1 MKLADVPPADVAAPR
16 CGGGRYRYLTQGLA
30 SLLLGSVGLG
40 LATAAAWAQER
51 GGGALQLDEIVV
63 DGPAKPGAVPP
74 VFAGGQVA
82 QGGRLG
88 LLGNAETLKSPFNMT
103 SYTAELIANLQASS
117 VADALILDPS
127 VRSSHPSGGIVE
139 SFNIRGFPVGEGNSG
154 EIAFDGVFG
163 VAPNYRV
170 FTDYAER
177 IEVLKGPAAALSGI
191 APNGGI
197 GGVINIVPKRAEA
210 DLTRVGT
217 EFSSKAY
224 GGASFDIARRYGAAR
239 EFGVR
244 VNGSLRGGDTAID
257 NQRNTTGIGSL
268 ALDYQGERFRSWVYV
283 LAQRDSW
290 DAPSRPYRMSPGIP
304 VPNAPGG
311 ARNMIQP
318 WEFSQVDDSSALI
331 KNEYD
336 LTDTVTLFANAGGS
350 RTRVNRFF
358 ANSPLPTILNLNGD
372 TTQAPQYFDMTIAR
386 QTYDA
391 GFRARFDTGFVKHA
405 LTFQASYYREET
417 DRALTTGRAFAS
429 NIYAPA
435 LTAPQFATRAPRIRL
450 SDSDLTSVALADTL
464 SVLDERVALTL
475 GVRRQSVQS
484 TNYATTNGAVT
495 SSYDESATTPLVGL
509 VLRPH
514 QNLSL
519 YANYVEG
526 LSRGD
531 IAPNTASNA
540 GETFAPY
547 RTKQYEA
554 GAKLQY
560 GSFGAT
566 LAGFQ
571 ITKPSG
577 ELNGNL
583 FVVGGEQRV
592 RGLEFN
598 VYGEVASGLRLLGGL
613 ALLDGKLTKTA
624 VVANRGND
632 PIGVPSTQFNLGAE
646 WDVPWF
652 KGLTLTGT
660 LVYTGKQYIDAAN
673 TQSLPDWA
681 RLDIGAR
688 YATEIAGRKTT
699 FRASVQNVTAEKY
712 WSSVA
717 SFGTF
722 YLGAPRT
729 FRLSMAVD
737 L

>member
-1 MKLADVPPADVAAPR
+1 MTTQRTFPARTEARAEPGLGLRRLALTGAAIALGSAVAQAQQVPPAV
-16 CGGGRYRYLTQGLA
+16 
-30 SLLLGSVGLG
+30 
-40 LATAAAWAQER
+40 
-51 GGGALQLDEIVV
+51 QLDELVV
-63 DGPAKPGAVPP
+63 EGPAATAVPP
-74 VFAGGQVA
+74 AFAGGQVA
-82 QGGRLG
+82 TGARLG
-88 LLGNAETLKSPFNMT
+88 LLGNADTLKSPFNVT
-103 SYTAELIANLQASS
+103 SYTDEFIRNQQAPTLS
-117 VADALILDPS
+117 DALILDPS

-163 VAPNYRV
+163 VAPNYKV

-177 IEVLKGPAAALSGI
+177 IEVLKGPSAALTGI

-217 EFSSKAY
+217 EFASKAY
-224 GGASFDIARRYGAAR
+224 GGATFDVARRYGAGR
-239 EFGVR
+239 EFGAR

-257 NQRNTTGIGSL
+257 GQHNVTGIGSL
-268 ALDYQGERFRSWVYV
+268 ALDYQGERFRSWVYA
-283 LAQRDSW
+283 LTQRDSW
-290 DAPSRPYRMSPGIP
+290 DAPSRPYRMSAGIP
-304 VPNAPGG
+304 VPKAPNG

-318 WEFSQVDDSSALI
+318 WETSQVDDTSALI

-336 LTDTVTLFANAGGS
+336 LTDNVTLFANAGGS
-350 RTRVNRFF
+350 RSRVNRFF
-358 ANSPLPTILNLNGD
+358 ANSPLPTILNLRGD
-372 TTQAPQYFDMTIAR
+372 TTQAPQYFDLTIDR
-386 QTYDA
+386 RTYDA
-391 GFRARFDTGFVKHA
+391 GFRARFDTGFIKHA
-405 LTFQASYYREET
+405 LTFQTSYYHEDT
-417 DRALTTGRAFAS
+417 DRALTVGRAFAS

-435 LTAPQFATRAPRIRL
+435 VTAPQFATRAPRIRL
-450 SDSDLTSVALADTL
+450 SDSDLTSIALADTL

-475 GVRRQSVQS
+475 GLRRQSVES
-484 TNYATTNGAVT
+484 TNYSTINGAVT

-514 QNLSL
+514 ENVSL

-554 GAKLQY
+554 GVKVQY

-583 FVVGGEQRV
+583 FVIGGEQRV

-613 ALLDGKLTKTA
+613 ALLDGTLTKTA
-624 VVANRGND
+624 VALNRGND

-646 WDVPWF
+646 WDVPWL
-652 KGLTLTGT
+652 KGLTLTGA
-660 LVYTGKQYIDAAN
+660 LIYTGKQYIDAAN

-681 RLDIGAR
+681 RVDVGAR

-729 FRLSMAVD
+729 YRLSMSVD

>member
-1 MKLADVPPADVAAPR
+1 MTIQRTPLSRTEACAEPGLVLRRLALTGAAIALGAAAVQAQEQETRPTVQLDAIVVEGAASPGSVPPP
-16 CGGGRYRYLTQGLA
+16 
-30 SLLLGSVGLG
+30 
-40 LATAAAWAQER
+40 
-51 GGGALQLDEIVV
+51 
-63 DGPAKPGAVPP
+63 
-74 VFAGGQVA
+74 FAGGQVA
-82 QGGRLG
+82 TGARLG
-88 LLGNAETLKSPFNMT
+88 ILGNTETLNMPFNVT
-103 SYTAELIANLQASS
+103 SYTDEFIRNQQAPTLS
-117 VADALILDPS
+117 DALILDPS

-163 VAPNYRV
+163 VAPNYKI
-170 FTDYAER
+170 FTDYVER
-177 IEVLKGPAAALSGI
+177 IEVLKGPSAALTGI
-191 APNGGI
+191 APNGGV

-217 EFSSKAY
+217 EFSSKTY
-224 GGASFDIARRYGAAR
+224 GGATFDVARRYGSGR

-257 NQRNTTGIGSL
+257 GQRNVTGIGSL
-268 ALDYQGERFRSWVYV
+268 ALDYQGERFRSWVYA

-290 DAPSRPYRMSPGIP
+290 DAPSRPYRMSPGVA
-304 VPNAPGG
+304 VPKAPNG

-318 WEFSQVDDSSALI
+318 WEFSQVDDTSALI

-336 LTDTVTLFANAGGS
+336 LTNNVTLFANAGGS
-350 RTRVNRFF
+350 HTRVNRFF
-358 ANSPLPTILNLNGD
+358 ANAPLPTILNARGD
-372 TTQAPQYFDMTIAR
+372 TTQAPQYFDMTIDR
-386 QTYDA
+386 RTYDA

-417 DRALTTGRAFAS
+417 DRALTAGRAFSS

-435 LTAPQFATRAPRIRL
+435 VTAPQFATRAPRIRL
-450 SDSDLTSVALADTL
+450 SDSDLTSIALADTL
-464 SVLDERVALTL
+464 SVLDERIALTL
-475 GVRRQSVQS
+475 GVRRQSVES
-484 TNYATTNGAVT
+484 TNYSTVNGAVT

-509 VLRPH
+509 VLKPH
-514 QNLSL
+514 QNVSL

-531 IAPNTASNA
+531 IAPTTASNA

-554 GAKLQY
+554 GVKVQY

-598 VYGEVASGLRLLGGL
+598 IYGEVAPGLRLLGGL
-613 ALLDGKLTKTA
+613 ALLDGQLTKTA
-624 VVANRGND
+624 IVANRGND

-646 WDVPWF
+646 WDVPWL

-681 RLDIGAR
+681 RVDIGAR

-699 FRASVQNVTAEKY
+699 FRAAIQNVTAEKY

-729 FRLSMAVD
+729 YRLSMSVD

>member
-1 MKLADVPPADVAAPR
+1 
-16 CGGGRYRYLTQGLA
+16 
-30 SLLLGSVGLG
+30 
-40 LATAAAWAQER
+40 
-51 GGGALQLDEIVV
+51 
-63 DGPAKPGAVPP
+63 
-74 VFAGGQVA
+74 
-82 QGGRLG
+82 
-88 LLGNAETLKSPFNMT
+88 
-103 SYTAELIANLQASS
+103 
-117 VADALILDPS
+117 
-127 VRSSHPSGGIVE
+127 
-139 SFNIRGFPVGEGNSG
+139 
-154 EIAFDGVFG
+154 
-163 VAPNYRV
+163 
-170 FTDYAER
+170 
-177 IEVLKGPAAALSGI
+177 
-191 APNGGI
+191 
-197 GGVINIVPKRAEA
+197 
-210 DLTRVGT
+210 
-217 EFSSKAY
+217 
-224 GGASFDIARRYGAAR
+224 
-239 EFGVR
+239 
-244 VNGSLRGGDTAID
+244 
-257 NQRNTTGIGSL
+257 
-268 ALDYQGERFRSWVYV
+268 
-283 LAQRDSW
+283 
-290 DAPSRPYRMSPGIP
+290 
-304 VPNAPGG
+304 
-311 ARNMIQP
+311 MIQP
-318 WEFSQVDDSSALI
+318 WEFSQVDDTSALI

-336 LTDTVTLFANAGGS
+336 LTDNVTLFANAGGS
-350 RTRVNRFF
+350 HTRVNRFF
-358 ANSPLPTILNLNGD
+358 ANSPLPTILNSRGD
-372 TTQAPQYFDMTIAR
+372 TTQAPQYFDLTIDR
-386 QTYDA
+386 RSYDA
-391 GFRARFDTGFVKHA
+391 GFRARFDTGFIKHA
-405 LTFQASYYREET
+405 LTFQASYYHEET
-417 DRALTTGRAFAS
+417 DRALTAGRAFSS

-435 LTAPQFATRAPRIRL
+435 VTAPQFATRAPRIRL
-450 SDSDLTSVALADTL
+450 SDSDLTSIALADTL

-475 GVRRQSVQS
+475 GVRRQSVES
-484 TNYATTNGAVT
+484 TNYSTVNGAVT

-509 VLRPH
+509 VLKPH
-514 QNLSL
+514 QNVSL

-531 IAPNTASNA
+531 IAPTTASNA

-554 GAKLQY
+554 GVKVQY

-598 VYGEVASGLRLLGGL
+598 IYGEVAPGLRLLGGL

-646 WDVPWF
+646 WDVPWL

-673 TQSLPDWA
+673 TQSLPDWT
-681 RLDIGAR
+681 RVDIGAR

-699 FRASVQNVTAEKY
+699 FRANVQNVTAEKY

-729 FRLSMAVD
+729 YRLSMSVD

>member
-1 MKLADVPPADVAAPR
+1 MTIQRTPLSRTEVCAEP
-16 CGGGRYRYLTQGLA
+16 
-30 SLLLGSVGLG
+30 GLG
-40 LATAAAWAQER
+40 LRRLALTGAAIALGAAAVQAQETR
-51 GGGALQLDEIVV
+51 PTVQLDAIVV
-63 DGPAKPGAVPP
+63 EGPASPGSVPP
-74 VFAGGQVA
+74 PFAGGQVA
-82 QGGRLG
+82 TGARLG
-88 LLGNAETLKSPFNMT
+88 LLGNTETLNTPFNVT
-103 SYTAELIANLQASS
+103 SYTDEFIRNQQAPTLS
-117 VADALILDPS
+117 DALILDPS

-163 VAPNYRV
+163 VAPNYKI
-170 FTDYAER
+170 FTDYVER
-177 IEVLKGPAAALSGI
+177 IEVLKGPSAALTGI
-191 APNGGI
+191 APNGGV

-217 EFSSKAY
+217 EFSSKTY
-224 GGASFDIARRYGAAR
+224 GGATFDVARRYGSGR

-257 NQRNTTGIGSL
+257 GQRNVTGIGSL
-268 ALDYQGERFRSWVYV
+268 ALDYQGERFRSWIYV

-290 DAPSRPYRMSPGIP
+290 DAPSRPYRMSPGVA
-304 VPNAPGG
+304 VPKAPNG

-318 WEFSQVDDSSALI
+318 WEFSQVDDTSALI

-336 LTDTVTLFANAGGS
+336 LTNNVTLFANAGGS
-350 RTRVNRFF
+350 HTRVNRFF
-358 ANSPLPTILNLNGD
+358 ANAPLPTILNSRGD
-372 TTQAPQYFDMTIAR
+372 TTQAPQYFDMTIDR
-386 QTYDA
+386 RSYDA

-417 DRALTTGRAFAS
+417 DRALTAGRAFSS

-435 LTAPQFATRAPRIRL
+435 VTAPQFATRAPRIRL
-450 SDSDLTSVALADTL
+450 SDSDLTSIALADTL
-464 SVLDERVALTL
+464 SVLDERIALTL
-475 GVRRQSVQS
+475 GVRRQSVES
-484 TNYATTNGAVT
+484 TNYSTVNGAVT

-509 VLRPH
+509 VLKPH
-514 QNLSL
+514 QNVSL

-531 IAPNTASNA
+531 IAPTTASNA

-554 GAKLQY
+554 GVKLQY

-598 VYGEVASGLRLLGGL
+598 IYGEVAPGLRLLGGL

-646 WDVPWF
+646 WDVPWL

-660 LVYTGKQYIDAAN
+660 LVYTGKQYIDAAD
-673 TQSLPDWA
+673 TQSLPDWT
-681 RLDIGAR
+681 RVDIGAR

-699 FRASVQNVTAEKY
+699 FRATVQNVTAEKY

-729 FRLSMAVD
+729 YRLSMSVD